1 MKTTRRGYELKLML
15 WLENNAKMKQMNRL
29 NSMEE
34 LRFRGERSFEMI
46 LYFNPLMQDFENWRI
61 SSQKVD
67 SFIGTY
73 LPQIVVKDV

>member
-1 MKTTRRGYELKLML
+1 MKTTRRGYELKLRL

-29 NSMEE
+29 SSMEK

-46 LYFNPLMQDFENWRI
+46 LYFNPLMQDFENCGIPR
-61 SSQKVD
+61 QKVD

>member
-1 MKTTRRGYELKLML
+1 
-15 WLENNAKMKQMNRL
+15 
-29 NSMEE
+29 
-34 LRFRGERSFEMI
+34 
-46 LYFNPLMQDFENWRI
+46 MQDFENWRI